1 MEREQMQAD
10 IRCCVSEWT
19 YKMARRLKSCLYHT
33 AMQATLD
40 KHPELGEEVI
50 EKYAHGCILDLDRN
64 DTPISREDEEDL
76 HVAMVAAGLGN
87 AKRIHRIFESYRR
100 ELHRA

>member
-1 MEREQMQAD
+1 MKREHMQEE
-10 IRCCVSEWT
+10 IMLCLSSWT

-33 AMQATLD
+33 AMQAPLD
-40 KHPELGEEVI
+40 KWPELTEEVV
-50 EKYAHGCILDLDRN
+50 EQYAHGCILDLDRN
-64 DTPISREDEEDL
+64 DRSLSREEEEDL

-87 AKRIHRIFESYRR
+87 TKRIHRIFESYRR